1 MELSK
6 LIVRYTRVSLPFAL
20 VLENYVNYSSP
31 ISPTD
36 EISFEIHLRLI
47 KVISTLEQAMKA
59 QRGSTPSLTSPLDGV
74 GG

>member
-1 MELSK
+1 MALSK
-6 LIVRYTRVSLPFAL
+6 LIVRYIRVCLPFAL
-20 VLENYVNYSSP
+20 VLENYVNYTNP

-47 KVISTLEQAMKA
+47 KLISTLEQAMKA
-59 QRGSTPSLTSPLDGV
+59 QRGSTLSLTSPLDRV